1 LKLHCFNKELP
12 MRKIFLSAACASL
25 IGLALVMPASAQ
37 FVTGANEGAS
47 TSAASGD
54 QAGMK
59 PMHSTKKKKKMTKAS
74 ARSGGEG
81 GGMEKSTGTP
91 SMPQGGGMQKSTGTP
106 SMPQGGGMEK
116 KM

>member
-12 MRKIFLSAACASL
+12 MRKIFLTAACASL
-25 IGLALVMPASAQ
+25 IGLGWAMPASAQ
-37 FVTGANEGAS
+37 FATGANEGAS
-47 TSAASGD
+47 TAATGGD

-74 ARSGGEG
+74 AHSGRDS

-91 SMPQGGGMQKSTGTP
+91 SMQQGGGMQKSTGTP